1 MEVIKQWRFL
11 KYNNKKERIT
21 DRAKGWLNSAQWL
34 AKRGGEEIIKN
45 KITYKKYIY
54 ILDYN

>member
-21 DRAKGWLNSAQWL
+21 DRAKGSLNSAQWL

-54 ILDYN
+54 IY